1 MSAQQSASTV
11 HSIQA
16 ILGLEMFPNVSTFF
30 VGSLTVWAYP
40 LRPSL
45 QVPLRH
51 VPSTSQYTQER
62 CSCAPGR
69 YASNGKY
76 VTPQISTSE
85 YVQIFS
91 ISYLNR
97 FPPYRLPHPPPL
109 HTHFQRVQ
117 EFCCAPH
124 NRYTLV
130 LPIKIR
136 HMHIV

>member
-51 VPSTSQYTQER
+51 VPSTSQYTKSDAAALQEGMP
-62 CSCAPGR
+62 AT
-69 YASNGKY
+69 
-76 VTPQISTSE
+76 VST
-85 YVQIFS
+85 
-91 ISYLNR
+91 
-97 FPPYRLPHPPPL
+97 
-109 HTHFQRVQ
+109 
-117 EFCCAPH
+117 
-124 NRYTLV
+124 
-130 LPIKIR
+130 
-136 HMHIV
+136 